1 MEKSQLC
8 VASDLNTTRSI
19 CILSLTLCCIFTGL
33 RYDITYSHVAEAGQS
48 TANGDLIHPQ
58 MQGYNE
64 GKRPQVAEQIFL
76 ILCPLGNLIFYHAI
90 CHRGEKRFKKHFC
103 YNPWRIKLNTL
114 FAVSKV

>member
-1 MEKSQLC
+1 
-8 VASDLNTTRSI
+8 
-19 CILSLTLCCIFTGL
+19 
-33 RYDITYSHVAEAGQS
+33 
-48 TANGDLIHPQ
+48 